1 MTLTT
6 ILMVVAAAFIHA
18 SWNLMAKRA
27 AGVGPAFV
35 MAYSLVSCLAYGPW
49 VVWLLVQGHIDWTGQ
64 AVGIV
69 LLSGGIHLAY
79 NLCLQRGYQ
88 VADLSV
94 VYPIARGTGPMLST
108 IGAFLILRETPTISG
123 IAGLLLVVS
132 GILLIATQGSL
143 AAFRRPEGHAGIR
156 WGGATGGLI
165 ACYTVTDAFAVKA
178 LGITPVVLDWI
189 TNVLRLVLLLPL
201 FLRNPR
207 RSLAVMRGHWGLATA
222 IGVMSP
228 LGYILVLG
236 AMSRGAP
243 LSIVAPMREM
253 SMMVGTLLGMLVLK
267 EVVGRWRLV
276 GCAVLIAGVILLSS
290 S

>member
-1 MTLTT
+1 MTLAT
-6 ILMVVAAAFIHA
+6 ILMVVAAAVIHA

-35 MAYSLVSCLAYGPW
+35 MAYSLVSCLVYGPW
-49 VVWLLVQGHIDWTGQ
+49 VGWLLVQGHIDWTGR

-69 LLSGGIHLAY
+69 LLSGAIHLAY

-108 IGAFLILRETPTISG
+108 IGAFVILRETPTASG
-123 IAGLLLVVS
+123 VSGLLLVVA

-165 ACYTVTDAFAVKA
+165 ACYTVTDAFAVKV

-189 TNVLRLVLLLPL
+189 TNILRLVLLLPW
-201 FLRNPR
+201 FLRDPR
-207 RSLAVMRGHWGLATA
+207 RALAAMRGYWGLATA

-228 LGYILVLG
+228 LGYILVLE
-236 AMSRGAP
+236 AMGRGAP

-276 GCAVLIAGVILLSS
+276 GCAVLIAGVILLSAS
-290 S
+290 